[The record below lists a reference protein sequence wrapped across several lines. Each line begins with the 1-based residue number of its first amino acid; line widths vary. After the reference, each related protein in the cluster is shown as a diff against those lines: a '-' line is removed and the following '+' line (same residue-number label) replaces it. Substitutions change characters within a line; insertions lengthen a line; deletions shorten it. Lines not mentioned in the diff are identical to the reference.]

1 MLLASAMEDRV
12 EHVRRRFKS
21 LLASAEAAA
30 DKASQEHPVGYVIS
44 TSMVS
49 AIKYMNRAGGFLEA
63 VSLVLPELGAELI
76 DEFEAFAAKI
86 EALQATHRDGER
98 RLASA
103 RRAPSERR
111 AWERRFGRDRR
122 LHPVLVATDRRQ
134 GADRRNEADRR
145 TGELREQADRR
156 LRSVHR

>member
-1 MLLASAMEDRV
+1 MEDRV
-12 EHVRRRFKS
+12 ERARQRFKS
-21 LLASAEAAA
+21 LLASAEIAA
-30 DKASQEHPVGYVIS
+30 DRASKEHLVGLQIS
-44 TSMVS
+44 SSMVA
-49 AIKYMNRAGGFLEA
+49 AIKFMNRAGGFLEA
-63 VSLVLPELGAELI
+63 VSIVLPDLGAELI

-122 LHPVLVATDRRQ
+122 LHSLQVVTDRRQ
-134 GADRRNEADRR
+134 GADRRDETDRR
-145 TGELREQADRR
+145 TGELRELADRR
-156 LRSVHR
+156 LRSLHR